1 MSENVKQSKLAK
13 NWAAFIRNLKDI
25 RLELKKVVWP
35 TKEQLINNTVSV
47 LAACLLIGI
56 LIWVIDFGL
65 SSILNSIFSR

>member
-1 MSENVKQSKLAK
+1 MSENVKQSKLSK
-13 NWAAFIRNLKDI
+13 NWAAFTRNLKDI

-47 LAACLLIGI
+47 LTACFLIGL

-65 SSILNSIFSR
+65 SSILNVIFSR

>member
-65 SSILNSIFSR
+65 SSILNLIFSR

>member
-56 LIWVIDFGL
+56 LICVIDFGL
-65 SSILNSIFSR
+65 SSILNLIFSR

>member
-56 LIWVIDFGL
+56 LIWVIDSGL
-65 SSILNSIFSR
+65 SSILNLIFSR